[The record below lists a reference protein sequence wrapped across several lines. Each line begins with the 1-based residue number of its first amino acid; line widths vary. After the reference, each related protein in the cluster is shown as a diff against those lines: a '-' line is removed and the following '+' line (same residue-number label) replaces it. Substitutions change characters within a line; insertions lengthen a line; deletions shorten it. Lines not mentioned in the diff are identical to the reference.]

1 MQFVPSARADIQK
14 YYLNTFLKFK
24 ETGDLLLYL
33 TGVDNHAITGQ
44 VEDGREF
51 KLYLSETDPYEVDY
65 ILPHKSFFQY
75 EGNAVMLQRIPA
87 RQYFRG
93 ISPENTAVVFKVPGQ
108 TELNKIPLKFEVLKA
123 FVKKQKFMSL
133 SEAIAVKGAAIESVA
148 LGPRMMYMRRNKTI
162 FVDFTPIA
170 KVATD
175 NKHLVIIAPIFKE
188 DLQEFLASTL
198 ETDRFIL
205 TEKAFKND

>member
-1 MQFVPSARADIQK
+1 MQFVPSARSDIQK

-44 VEDGREF
+44 VEDGRDF

-65 ILPHKSFFQY
+65 ILPHKSFFQFG
-75 EGNAVMLQRIPA
+75 EKAVMLQRIPA

-108 TELNKIPLKFEVLKA
+108 GELSKLNLGFEVLKA
-123 FVKKQKFMSL
+123 FVQKQKFLSL
-133 SEAIAVKGAAIESVA
+133 TEAMAAKDLTSAV
-148 LGPRMMYMRRNKTI
+148 LGPRMMYMKANKTI
-162 FVDFTPIA
+162 YIDFTPVA

-188 DLQEFLASTL
+188 DIQEFLVSTF
-198 ETDRFIL
+198 EKDKFIL